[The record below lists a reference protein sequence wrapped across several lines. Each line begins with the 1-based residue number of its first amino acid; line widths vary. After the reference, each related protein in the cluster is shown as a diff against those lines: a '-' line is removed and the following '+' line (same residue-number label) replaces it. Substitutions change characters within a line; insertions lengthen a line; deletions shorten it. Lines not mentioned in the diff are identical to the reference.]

1 MIDQPFGARPVALSA
16 LAVCA
21 LLVWIACASESKEE
35 RSRVAY
41 YEQVAE
47 LIDARE
53 SSIRAP
59 LDLPPDA
66 SSNDG
71 KLALTENTASAYAS
85 LGEQLL
91 TLSPP
96 PDLESPNTDLASAAT
111 AYSSSLRDWADAAV
125 ASLAG
130 DPAGDDDALGN
141 AVKEW
146 LGEYGIACA
155 TLAARATGDSITAD
169 LGCPEFVSVLDLL
182 CIDETGESC
191 GEPTVVT
198 VAPGLY
204 ATIEQL
210 CRALRMVWKPSAAT
224 YWRSASPEARH
235 HSL

>member
-1 MIDQPFGARPVALSA
+1 M
-16 LAVCA
+16 
-21 LLVWIACASESKEE
+21 
-35 RSRVAY
+35 
-41 YEQVAE
+41 
-47 LIDARE
+47 
-53 SSIRAP
+53 
-59 LDLPPDA
+59 
-66 SSNDG
+66 
-71 KLALTENTASAYAS
+71 
-85 LGEQLL
+85 GEQLL

-198 VAPGLY
+198 VAPDLY

-210 CRALRMVWKPSAAT
+210 PGTQDGLEAVSSYLLALRLAGGEAPFVITLRIPG
-224 YWRSASPEARH
+224 SPDNTDGLGFYSYTGNEWIRLDGEVRVLRDGKLLEGTFDLPPANIAILRQH
-235 HSL
+235 